1 MLDSRKRANEK
12 WLAANYEQI
21 SFRAPKGTRA
31 QIKQWAEECGLN
43 MAAYIQ
49 QACKEKSEKNI
60 LSVWRPAMAAFFFA
74 NFASFGAEK
83 HGII

>member
-21 SFRAPKGTRA
+21 SFRAPKGTRDM
-31 QIKQWAEECGLN
+31 IKKWAGECNLS

-49 QACKEKSEKNI
+49 QACKEKAEKN
-60 LSVWRPAMAAFFFA
+60 LKKS
-74 NFASFGAEK
+74 
-83 HGII
+83 

>member
-12 WLAANYEQI
+12 WIKENYEQI

-31 QIKQWAEECGLN
+31 QIKQWAEECGLS

-49 QACKEKSEKNI
+49 QACKEKSEKF
-60 LSVWRPAMAAFFFA
+60 SDK
-74 NFASFGAEK
+74 G
-83 HGII
+83 